1 MAKSNPRN
9 GIKNSQRIRLF
20 SLALIV
26 ATAVAYLPAWNGKPI
41 WDDNAHITQPELRS
55 WHGLVEVWTQVG
67 ATQQYYPLVHS
78 VFWIEQKLWGDSVL
92 GYHLVNIFLHGFA
105 AIVLL
110 QILLRLKVPGAW
122 LAAGLFALHPVQVE
136 SVAWISEI
144 KNTLS
149 GLFFFCSILAYLNFD
164 QNRSRVAYFGSLALF
179 LFGLMCKTAI
189 APLPAIIL
197 AVLWWRRGQL
207 RLRDDVVPSL
217 PFFGLGIGAG
227 LFTAWVERNFVGAHG
242 TAFQLSILQRCLI
255 AARDFW
261 FYLFKLLWPVKLTFI
276 YPRWQIS
283 GAIWW
288 QYLFPLTLILL
299 LALIWRLRKKNRGP
313 LAAVLVFLGLLFP
326 ALGFINVYPFI
337 YSFVADH
344 FQYLACVGPLALF
357 AAVLT
362 IGLESV
368 APAITVLRWAIS
380 GALLLILG
388 ALSWH
393 QCRDYRD
400 IETLW
405 RTTIAR
411 NPCCWMAYS
420 NLGSLFSTR
429 GNVDEAISDFRKA
442 LELWPE
448 QSKDHNNLGNAFAQ
462 KGRMAEAIEQF
473 QTALKISPNDP
484 GAETNLGAAL
494 LQQGEIDAA
503 ISHLEQAVE
512 KFPGSAQ
519 AHINLGNALLQK
531 RDTDGAIAEY
541 RKTLELPFDHAESY
555 YSIGNAFRQK
565 GDIEEAIVQYRKGI
579 ELRPDDAK
587 THNNLGNAL
596 RQEARLEEAEQE
608 YEAALSSQPNFVL
621 AENNLAWSLATA
633 ADPKLRNG
641 AKAVQ
646 LAEQAV
652 MATDGDNPVFLHT
665 LSAAYAENGDFEK
678 AIATAQDAL
687 KIADANGITDLAES
701 LRTKIAL
708 YQSGSAYHEPS
719 ATAQ

>member
-1 MAKSNPRN
+1 MAKPERKSKSKR
-9 GIKNSQRIRLF
+9 SQRIWLF
-20 SLALIV
+20 SLILIA
-26 ATAVAYLPAWNGKPI
+26 ATALAYFPAWTGKPI
-41 WDDNAHITQPELRS
+41 WDDNIHMTPPGLRS
-55 WHGLVEVWTQVG
+55 WHGLFEIWTG
-67 ATQQYYPLVHS
+67 LSARPQYYPLVHT

-92 GYHLVNIFLHGFA
+92 PHHLLNVLLHA
-105 AIVLL
+105 LSAIVLL
-110 QILLRLKVPGAW
+110 QILVRLKIPGAW

-136 SVAWISEI
+136 SVAWISEL

-149 GLFFFCSILAYLNFD
+149 GFFFFCSIRTYLNFD
-164 QNRSRVAYFGSLALF
+164 ETRRPSSYIGSLVLF
-179 LFGLMCKTAI
+179 VFGLMCKTVI

-197 AVLWWRRGQL
+197 VVLWWKRGQL
-207 RLRDDVVPSL
+207 RVRHDVGPLL
-217 PFFGLGIGAG
+217 PFFSIGIAAG
-227 LFTAWVERNFVGAHG
+227 LFTAWVERNFIGAQG
-242 TAFQLSILQRCLI
+242 PNFQLSIWQRGFI

-261 FYLFKLLWPVKLTFI
+261 FYLFKLSWPAKLTFI
-276 YPRWQIS
+276 YPRWQIGTQS
-283 GAIWW
+283 WW
-288 QYLFPLTLILL
+288 QVVFPLALLLL
-299 LALIWRLRKKNRGP
+299 LALIWALRNKIRGP
-313 LAAVLVFLGLLFP
+313 LAATLIFLGLLFP

-400 IETLW
+400 LETLW

-411 NPCCWMAYS
+411 NPGCWMAYS

-429 GNVDEAISDFRKA
+429 GNVEEAISDFRKA
-442 LELWPE
+442 LELWPQ
-448 QSKDHNNLGNAFAQ
+448 QSQDHNNLGNALAQ

-494 LQQGEIDAA
+494 LQQGEIDDA
-503 ISHLEQAVE
+503 ISHLERAVE
-512 KFPGSAQ
+512 KFPGRAQ
-519 AHINLGNALLQK
+519 THINLGNALLQK

-565 GDIEEAIVQYRKGI
+565 GDIEEAIAHYHKAI

-596 RQEARLEEAEQE
+596 RQEGRLEEAEQE

-621 AENNLAWSLATA
+621 AGNNLAWSLATA

-678 AIATAQDAL
+678 AIAAAQDAL

>member
-1 MAKSNPRN
+1 MAKPERKSESKR
-9 GIKNSQRIRLF
+9 SQRIWLF
-20 SLALIV
+20 SLILIA
-26 ATAVAYLPAWNGKPI
+26 ATALAYFPAWTGKPI
-41 WDDNAHITQPELRS
+41 WDDNIHMTPPGLRS
-55 WHGLVEVWTQVG
+55 WHGLFEIWTG
-67 ATQQYYPLVHS
+67 LSARPQYYPLVHT

-92 GYHLVNIFLHGFA
+92 PHHLLNVLLHA
-105 AIVLL
+105 LSAIVLL
-110 QILLRLKVPGAW
+110 QILVRLKIPGAW

-136 SVAWISEI
+136 SVAWISEL

-149 GLFFFCSILAYLNFD
+149 GFFFFCSIRTYLNFD
-164 QNRSRVAYFGSLALF
+164 ETRRPSSYIGSLVLF
-179 LFGLMCKTAI
+179 VFGLMCKTVI

-197 AVLWWRRGQL
+197 VVLWWKRGQL
-207 RLRDDVVPSL
+207 RVRHDVAPLL
-217 PFFGLGIGAG
+217 PFFSIGIAAG
-227 LFTAWVERNFVGAHG
+227 LFTAWVERNFIGAQG
-242 TAFQLSILQRCLI
+242 PNFQLSIWQRGFI

-261 FYLFKLLWPVKLTFI
+261 FYLFKLSWPAKLTFI
-276 YPRWQIS
+276 YPRWQIGTQS
-283 GAIWW
+283 WW
-288 QYLFPLTLILL
+288 QVVFPLALLLL
-299 LALIWRLRKKNRGP
+299 LALIWALRNKIRGP
-313 LAAVLVFLGLLFP
+313 LAATLIFLGLLFP

-362 IGLESV
+362 IGLES
-368 APAITVLRWAIS
+368 
-380 GALLLILG
+380 
-388 ALSWH
+388 
-393 QCRDYRD
+393 
-400 IETLW
+400 
-405 RTTIAR
+405 
-411 NPCCWMAYS
+411 
-420 NLGSLFSTR
+420 
-429 GNVDEAISDFRKA
+429 DFRKA

-462 KGRMAEAIEQF
+462 KGRIAEAIEQF

-565 GDIEEAIVQYRKGI
+565 GDIEEAIVQYRKAI